1 MTDGNGRGVSPAG
14 AGVDRLAA
22 VGGSCAKV
30 IGKYWAMLGK
40 SSALAAYADSTAAA
54 VKLIEKTRPDS
65 RQEADVSP
73 NVQDTGSPRRKKIT
87 PPPNFSDRRIFTET

>member
-1 MTDGNGRGVSPAG
+1 
-14 AGVDRLAA
+14 
-22 VGGSCAKV
+22 
-30 IGKYWAMLGK
+30 MLGK

-65 RQEADVSP
+65 RQDADVSP

-87 PPPNFSDRRIFTET
+87 PPAQFQQSTHFY